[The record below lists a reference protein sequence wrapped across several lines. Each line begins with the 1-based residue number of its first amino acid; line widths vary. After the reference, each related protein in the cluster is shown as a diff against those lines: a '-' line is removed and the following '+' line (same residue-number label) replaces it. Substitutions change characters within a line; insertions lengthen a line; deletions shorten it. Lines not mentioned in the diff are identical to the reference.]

1 MVTGAETRITP
12 PAYTVRASGRK
23 RGQYPCG
30 ALDAK
35 GASCRVWPMWISE
48 VGPADHYQ
56 ISLAVA
62 HQAIGQGWRL
72 DTPGRSN
79 GNARL
84 MAYAFGDWC
93 KECRCPGSVSVRD
106 VEARAK
112 VD

>member
-1 MVTGAETRITP
+1 
-12 PAYTVRASGRK
+12 
-23 RGQYPCG
+23 
-30 ALDAK
+30 
-35 GASCRVWPMWISE
+35 MWISE

-56 ISLAVA
+56 ISLAIA
-62 HQAIGQGWRL
+62 HQAVGQGWRL

-84 MAYAFGDWC
+84 MAYAFGDWY

-106 VEARAK
+106 VEARAN